1 MPLWTIIS
9 YLIIAITIL
18 NRASV
23 VRYMYTVS
31 DFGERVK
38 DKRGQVFF
46 SPARTEPYNF
56 RARPG
61 SIVDDRIILRS
72 IVIRTVPVVKSQ
84 FALPLPI
91 IQIPFSLLVQYSS

>member
-46 SPARTEPYNF
+46 LQLEP
-56 RARPG
+56 
-61 SIVDDRIILRS
+61 SLTISELDRDRLSMIE
-72 IVIRTVPVVKSQ
+72 
-84 FALPLPI
+84 
-91 IQIPFSLLVQYSS
+91 